1 MKMRLYFVNVLLLWP
16 LCAAEIS
23 QPVPFQTVKLG
34 DSATIEC
41 HIKSNLKKRVWYKF
55 TTGMGLQLVA
65 AFNNFYNR
73 STFPEASQRRYSVK
87 FDEINSHLSI
97 SATTWEDVGTYFC
110 GVVLL
115 NEIQFG
121 SGTFLALK
129 GSNPIRD
136 FGVQQPESGPVQPGD
151 SVTLSCS
158 VHTGRCA
165 AEHISVMWL
174 KSSHHSAPP
183 MIYYS
188 GNKSCQM
195 TESGETSCVYEL
207 LLRNLSSDDSGTFYC
222 VLTSCGQTLFGN
234 GTRIIVHKSAGT
246 KLSEL
251 SPTVIALTLSNIIL
265 GIVTLILIWKLCKSQ
280 RKDSTETTDGFSD
293 GNQTTDTVIYAPVC
307 LAPRRF
313 PTRQARGEYCED
325 SVVYSN
331 LRYCQQNRQVGR
343 QIRENED

>member
-1 MKMRLYFVNVLLLWP
+1 MRLYFVNVLLLWP
-16 LCAAEIS
+16 LCAADIS

-41 HIKSNLKKRVWYKF
+41 HIKSDLYKRVWYKF
-55 TTGMGLQLVA
+55 TTGKGLQLVA
-65 AFNNFYNR
+65 AFNHFFNR
-73 STFPEASQRRYSVK
+73 SIFPGDSQRHYSVK
-87 FDEINSHLSI
+87 FDIINSHLSI

-110 GVVLL
+110 GVMQL

-121 SGTFLALK
+121 SGTFLMLK
-129 GSNPIRD
+129 GANPVSD
-136 FGVQQPESGPVQPGD
+136 SGVQQRESEPVQPGD

-165 AEHISVMWL
+165 AEHISVTWL
-174 KSSHHSAPP
+174 KNSHHSAPQ

-188 GNKSCQM
+188 GNKSCQR

-207 LLRNLSSDDSGTFYC
+207 LLRNLSSDDAGTFYC

-234 GTRIIVHKSAGT
+234 GTRIIVHKNAVTNLSP
-246 KLSEL
+246 SEL

-280 RKDSTETTDGFSD
+280 RKDSTEATDGSSE
-293 GNQTTDTVIYAPVC
+293 GNQTTDTVTYATVC
-307 LAPRRF
+307 SAPRRL
-313 PTRQARGEYCED
+313 PNRQASRDC
-325 SVVYSN
+325 VVYSN
-331 LRYCQQNRQVGR
+331 IRYCQQN
-343 QIRENED
+343 